1 MAAPELWLQ
10 ARGNKTDG
18 DIFTD
23 MELYAKAK
31 TDATNASERG
41 VIDWLSD
48 CVDAEAL
55 LKHWGLDPAGNL
67 VEQRTTDGHTAMCHA
82 CGTGELGVAR
92 WLFAHG
98 AAEQLRTPDSKGWT
112 PMMWA
117 CFEGFLN
124 ISTWLFQMGAAE
136 DIRTTD
142 EAQQTP
148 LYWASSRGHVE
159 VVRWLCEVGNA
170 DDTKISN
177 NLGVSPF
184 IISII
189 SGHRSVALLLLFHR
203 AVSDATG
210 HVDPTLLLP
219 QCVHP
224 NRLKRKKHFKRKKQ
238 NKNQDIRSPYWDI
251 LKSFLID
258 IKDNLIYQHYIFSG
272 VVLPATR
279 FGAEDVP
286 PARRS
291 TLRLL
296 GGHEGLL
303 RLIND
308 FAGVERGRRL
318 RIAREAVAVLT
329 STLDGLEP
337 ENSDDDSSS
346 DYSDS

>member
-18 DIFTD
+18 EIFTD

-48 CVDAEAL
+48 RVDAEAL

-189 SGHRSVALLLLFHR
+189 SGHRSVALLLLFHG

-219 QCVHP
+219 HCVHP
-224 NRLKRKKHFKRKKQ
+224 KRLKRKKHLKRKKQQ

-251 LKSFLID
+251 FKSFLD
-258 IKDNLIYQHYIFSG
+258 KSY
-272 VVLPATR
+272 LPALYFFR
-279 FGAEDVP
+279 GCSSSYSFW
-286 PARRS
+286 
-291 TLRLL
+291 
-296 GGHEGLL
+296 
-303 RLIND
+303 
-308 FAGVERGRRL
+308 GRRRAPSAALHSAAARWPRGAPAAHHGL
-318 RIAREAVAVLT
+318 RWGRTWAAAPHR
-329 STLDGLEP
+329 P
-337 ENSDDDSSS
+337 
-346 DYSDS
+346 